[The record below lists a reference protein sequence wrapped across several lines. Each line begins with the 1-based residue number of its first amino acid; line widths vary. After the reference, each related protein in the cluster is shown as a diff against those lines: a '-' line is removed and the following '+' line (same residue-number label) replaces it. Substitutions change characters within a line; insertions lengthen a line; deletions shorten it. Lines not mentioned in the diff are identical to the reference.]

1 MAAGNQV
8 ITDLSK
14 WLYLDTGRE
23 PGGYFKHK
31 NSAKNTMAVIL
42 NQGVVSGIILVNLI
56 KVTFIPA
63 KETFSLFSSELFAK
77 IELNCMYL

>member
-1 MAAGNQV
+1 
-8 ITDLSK
+8 
-14 WLYLDTGRE
+14 
-23 PGGYFKHK
+23 
-31 NSAKNTMAVIL
+31 MAVIL